1 MGIYNDG
8 FEARIKRVQVKSR
21 QRAPMPD
28 LRHGDD
34 DSSDGQVMSLA
45 ILLPQVAFVLG
56 AIALIVGRAISM
68 NTLMLEPSTDLLGL
82 GEGCVIIILLI
93 VFGGMFGKSNHI
105 SHGAMVI
112 GASLAFLGES
122 YYIRV
127 VPELMKSI
135 YNPEYVDLLL
145 LSAR

>member
-1 MGIYNDG
+1 MGIYDDG

-34 DSSDGQVMSLA
+34 DSSDGQATSLA

-68 NTLMLEPSTDLLGL
+68 NTLMLEPSRDLLGL
-82 GEGCVIIILLI
+82 GEGCVIVILLI

-122 YYIRV
+122 YYIPV

-145 LSAR
+145 LSTR

>member
-28 LRHGDD
+28 LRRGDD